1 MTVNEL
7 KNIPEFTLLNEGDM
21 NKEITR
27 PFCCDLL
34 SVAMSK
40 APAGAAW
47 VTIMG
52 NTNALAVSSL
62 TDCACIIL
70 AEGAAMDEAGMNR
83 AKTEGI
89 TILRTQEGIFPA
101 SRRSREKRR
110 PQNRPILPRLCL
122 APRLASTAKKVLD
135 KSFFLCYYNKAL
147 RGRIADRNTGDAGK
161 MLV

>member
-7 KNIPEFTLLNEGDM
+7 RNIPEFTLVTEGDM

-40 APAGAAW
+40 APVGAAW
-47 VTIMG
+47 VTIMS

-70 AEGAAMDEAGMNR
+70 AEGTSPDPNVVHKAEVQDITLFETALPIFEAALKVHELLNR
-83 AKTEGI
+83 
-89 TILRTQEGIFPA
+89 
-101 SRRSREKRR
+101 
-110 PQNRPILPRLCL
+110 
-122 APRLASTAKKVLD
+122 
-135 KSFFLCYYNKAL
+135 
-147 RGRIADRNTGDAGK
+147 
-161 MLV
+161 

>member
-1 MTVNEL
+1 MTVKEL
-7 KNIPEFTLLNEGDM
+7 CKISDFTLLTEGDM
-21 NKEITR
+21 DKEITK

-70 AEGAAMDEAGMNR
+70 AEGTSLDPSVIHKAKVQEITLFKTDLPIFEAALKIYELINAG
-83 AKTEGI
+83 A
-89 TILRTQEGIFPA
+89 
-101 SRRSREKRR
+101 
-110 PQNRPILPRLCL
+110 
-122 APRLASTAKKVLD
+122 
-135 KSFFLCYYNKAL
+135 
-147 RGRIADRNTGDAGK
+147 
-161 MLV
+161 

>member
-1 MTVNEL
+1 MTVNDL
-7 KNIPEFTLLNEGDM
+7 KKIPEFTILNEGDM
-21 NKEITR
+21 SKEITR

-70 AEGAAMDEAGMNR
+70 AEGTSLDPNVVHKAKVQDITLFQTFLPIFEAS
-83 AKTEGI
+83 
-89 TILRTQEGIFPA
+89 L
-101 SRRSREKRR
+101 
-110 PQNRPILPRLCL
+110 
-122 APRLASTAKKVLD
+122 KVYEL
-135 KSFFLCYYNKAL
+135 LQ
-147 RGRIADRNTGDAGK
+147 G
-161 MLV
+161 

>member
-1 MTVNEL
+1 MTVNDL
-7 KNIPEFTLLNEGDM
+7 KLIPEFSILAEGDM
-21 NKEITR
+21 TKTITT

-70 AEGAAMDEAGMNR
+70 AEGTSLDPSVVHKAQVQEITLFKTDLPIFEAAL
-83 AKTEGI
+83 KI
-89 TILRTQEGIFPA
+89 Y
-101 SRRSREKRR
+101 K
-110 PQNRPILPRLCL
+110 CL
-122 APRLASTAKKVLD
+122 HD
-135 KSFFLCYYNKAL
+135 N
-147 RGRIADRNTGDAGK
+147 D
-161 MLV
+161 

>member
-1 MTVNEL
+1 MTSNDL
-7 KNIPEFTLLNEGDM
+7 KKIPEFTLLTEGDM
-21 NKEITR
+21 SKEITK

-70 AEGAAMDEAGMNR
+70 AEGTSLDPNVIHKAQVQDITLFETNLPIFEAA
-83 AKTEGI
+83 
-89 TILRTQEGIFPA
+89 L
-101 SRRSREKRR
+101 
-110 PQNRPILPRLCL
+110 
-122 APRLASTAKKVLD
+122 KVYEL
-135 KSFFLCYYNKAL
+135 LN
-147 RGRIADRNTGDAGK
+147 G
-161 MLV
+161 

>member
-1 MTVNEL
+1 M
-7 KNIPEFTLLNEGDM
+7 D
-21 NKEITR
+21 KEITK

-70 AEGAAMDEAGMNR
+70 AEGTSLDPSVIHKAKVQEITLYKTDLPIFEAALKIYELINAG
-83 AKTEGI
+83 A
-89 TILRTQEGIFPA
+89 
-101 SRRSREKRR
+101 
-110 PQNRPILPRLCL
+110 
-122 APRLASTAKKVLD
+122 
-135 KSFFLCYYNKAL
+135 
-147 RGRIADRNTGDAGK
+147 
-161 MLV
+161 

>member
-7 KNIPEFTLLNEGDM
+7 KKVTDFTLLNEGEMD
-21 NKEITR
+21 KVITR

-70 AEGAAMDEAGMNR
+70 AEGTSLDPNVLHKAKVQDITLFQTDLPIFEAA
-83 AKTEGI
+83 
-89 TILRTQEGIFPA
+89 L
-101 SRRSREKRR
+101 
-110 PQNRPILPRLCL
+110 
-122 APRLASTAKKVLD
+122 KVYELLQD
-135 KSFFLCYYNKAL
+135 
-147 RGRIADRNTGDAGK
+147 
-161 MLV
+161 

>member
-1 MTVNEL
+1 MTVNDL
-7 KNIPEFTLLNEGDM
+7 KQITEFKLITEGEMD
-21 NKEITR
+21 KTITV

-70 AEGAAMDEAGMNR
+70 AEGTVIEPNVLSKAKIQDITLFSTELPIFEAAL
-83 AKTEGI
+83 KI
-89 TILRTQEGIFPA
+89 
-101 SRRSREKRR
+101 
-110 PQNRPILPRLCL
+110 
-122 APRLASTAKKVLD
+122 
-135 KSFFLCYYNKAL
+135 YNL
-147 RGRIADRNTGDAGK
+147 LNG
-161 MLV
+161 